1 MMKISFKAKTALLI
15 TLIITLVCAVS
26 IFSLIAV
33 GERAVSEDLRQKLIQ
48 SVERNVDEVE
58 IKNGI
63 LDIESD
69 FSYYNNGV
77 YTSVYSADGKYIKG
91 ELPASLNA
99 EISFENGEIIKKEI
113 NGEGY
118 LIYSSQ
124 IPFNK
129 YECEVDIRSGNVINC
144 EIGSANYDSVENKEY
159 RNLKFREGISAEEA
173 VEIALEYVGASKEGS
188 KFISVENH
196 KISNYDVFKVE
207 FVSDASDSI
216 WIRGIAPADNAENAF
231 SAINRYVIYS
241 IPFLIFVAAL
251 LAYLIAKRT
260 IKPVEDI
267 TSAAKE
273 ISSGNDLSKRI
284 EIGNGRDEIHILAD
298 TFNDMFERLGKSFE
312 NERQFTSDASHEL
325 RTPLAVIK
333 GECEFALS
341 KNALPEDY
349 PEAFREIQ
357 AQTNKMTALVSTLLT
372 LTRADQNSSK
382 FVLEPNDIS
391 LLCEEL
397 CSNFKSDRGIKIKYD
412 IEKNIIM
419 NCEPVLICRL
429 LENLLTNS
437 VKYGKDNGETIIKLY
452 KEENNIILS
461 VEDNGIGMTAEE
473 QEKAFNRFFRA
484 DNARSGEGFGL
495 GLSLVSKIAEL
506 HGGKASVESQ
516 KDNGSKFKII
526 FFEK

>member
-1 MMKISFKAKTALLI
+1 MKISFKAKTALLI

-26 IFSLIAV
+26 IFTLVAA
-33 GERAVSEDLRQKLIQ
+33 GERAVGEDLRQRLIQ

-69 FSYYNNGV
+69 FSFFNNGV
-77 YTSVYSADGKYIKG
+77 YTSVYSAEGKYING

-99 EISFENGEIIKKEI
+99 EIPFNNGEISKEEI
-113 NGEGY
+113 SGESY

-124 IPFNK
+124 ILFNK

-144 EIGSANYDSVENKEY
+144 EIGSASYDSVEDKEY
-159 RNLKFREGISAEEA
+159 RNIKFRQGISAKEA
-173 VEIALEYVGASKEGS
+173 VAIAFEYIGTDKESSKI
-188 KFISVENH
+188 ISVENH
-196 KISNYDVFKVE
+196 KVSDFDVFKVE
-207 FVSDASDSI
+207 FVSKASDSI
-216 WIRGIAPADNAENAF
+216 WIRGITPADNAENAF
-231 SAINRYVIYS
+231 STINRCVIYS
-241 IPFLIFVAAL
+241 IPFLILVAAI
-251 LAYLIAKRT
+251 LAYLIAKHT
-260 IKPVEDI
+260 IKPVENI

-284 EIGNGRDEIHILAD
+284 EIGEGKDEIHILAD
-298 TFNDMFERLGKSFE
+298 TFNEMFERLGKSFE

-341 KNALPEDY
+341 KNAEPEDY
-349 PEAFREIQ
+349 PEAFREIRLQ
-357 AQTNKMTALVSTLLT
+357 ADKMTALVSTLLT
-372 LTRADQNSSK
+372 LTRADQKSAK
-382 FVLEPNDIS
+382 FILEPNDIS

-397 CSNFKSDRGIKIKYD
+397 CNNFKSDRGIQIKYD

-419 NCEPVLICRL
+419 DCEPVLICRL

-437 VKYGKDNGETIIKLY
+437 VKYGKENGETTVKLY

-461 VEDNGIGMTAEE
+461 VADNGIGMTAEE

-484 DNARSGEGFGL
+484 DSARSGEGFGL

-506 HGGKASVESQ
+506 HGGKASVESE
-516 KDNGSKFKII
+516 KDKGSEFKIT
-526 FFEK
+526 FFKK